1 MSLLLDA
8 RKKSQSAQ
16 SALGGDSVPAGL
28 AIGQETHQDLPPLND
43 NRLAGRNLFNAKYPD
58 SSFARAGINRN
69 LLLALGGTVLFLAVG
84 AGYVWYS
91 ISGDHVQSQR
101 AIDSRPVASLP
112 QRSSVETPIKQPA
125 QILAETTPRKA
136 TPTRTS
142 RPSRKA
148 HTAKNP
154 AMRPLEQTQPD
165 NSLRIEQQVNAIDPL
180 LNGAYLA
187 YRSGKYEQAQ
197 QQYQEVLKLDAR
209 NTDALLGMA
218 VIAQHRGLDKEAAH
232 YYSRTLMLDPRNA
245 IANAGMSAITTDNNR
260 ESRLKILLREQQD
273 SPSLHFAL
281 GNLYAEQS
289 RWGEAQ
295 QSYANA
301 YKLDPDNPELAFNF
315 AVGLDRLGQKK
326 SAAQYYQ
333 RALQLDHSHSAGFDH
348 EQIELR
354 VQELT
359 R

>member
-43 NRLAGRNLFNAKYPD
+43 NRLTGRNLFNAKYPD

-69 LLLALGGTVLFLAVG
+69 LLLALGGTVLFLGVG

-91 ISGDHVQSQR
+91 ISGDNVQSQR

-112 QRSSVETPIKQPA
+112 QQRSVEPAMLTPPKSAP
-125 QILAETTPRKA
+125 P
-136 TPTRTS
+136 RTS

-260 ESRLKILLREQQD
+260 ESRLKILLKEQQD

-295 QSYANA
+295 QAYANA